1 MKVLD
6 LQCSLQH
13 PFEGWFA
20 SEQEFQRQLADGLVE
35 CPLCGATSV
44 HKRLSAPYL
53 NLASTRDAVA
63 ATPAPPIE
71 AGVATQLQGEWLE
84 SVRQL
89 LASSEDVGENFPE
102 EARKMHYGEVK
113 ERSIRGQAT
122 PTQARELVEEG
133 IPVLP
138 IALPPALKD
147 PLH

>member
-6 LQCSLQH
+6 LQCSLKHQ
-13 PFEGWFA
+13 FEGWFA
-20 SEQEFQRQLADGLVE
+20 SEQEFQRQLGAGLVQ
-35 CPLCGATSV
+35 CPLCGASSV

-53 NLASTRDAVA
+53 NLASTREA
-63 ATPAPPIE
+63 AAAPADSESETPSV
-71 AGVATQLQGEWLE
+71 GNLQDQWVD

-89 LASSEDVGENFPE
+89 LANSEDVGESFPE
-102 EARKMHYGEVK
+102 EARKMHYGEAK

-133 IPVLP
+133 IAVLP